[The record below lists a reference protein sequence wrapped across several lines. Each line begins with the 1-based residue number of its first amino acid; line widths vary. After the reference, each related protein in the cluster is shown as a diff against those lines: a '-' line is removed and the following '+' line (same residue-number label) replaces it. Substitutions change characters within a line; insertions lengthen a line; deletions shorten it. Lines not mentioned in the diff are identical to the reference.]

1 MKKTNWK
8 QWAWIL
14 VVVIIL
20 AAIGLAFLL
29 LKPHAFELAEKSV
42 VFYSD
47 EMPIQD
53 GLNSFVENRSFLVA
67 VEMMESSPFNQAQ
80 ANASTLFSVVLI
92 GNQKSVTQLVMVLSN
107 QTNELLSCQT
117 NFGNLSQNKEITAEE
132 CRSFLD
138 SFQGGKVLI
147 NWPDSKLSRSEI
159 LVKNGSLEIHPSG
172 SSAVQ
177 LAAYSALKKMFSNA
191 DEIIARVN
199 NIAGQIQQ

>member
-29 LKPHAFELAEKSV
+29 LKPHSFELAEKSV

-47 EMPIQD
+47 ELPIQD
-53 GLNSFVENRSFLVA
+53 GLNAFAENRSFLVA
-67 VEMMESSPFNQAQ
+67 VEMTESNPFNQVQ
-80 ANASTLFSVVLI
+80 SNAATLFSVVLI
-92 GNQKSVTQLVMVLSN
+92 GNQKNVTQLAMVLSN
-107 QTNELLSCQT
+107 QTSELLSCQT

-132 CRSFLD
+132 CRSLLD

-147 NWPDSKLSRSEI
+147 AWPDSGLSRTEI
-159 LVKNGSLEIHPSG
+159 LVKTGSLEAHPS
-172 SSAVQ
+172 SSETVQ
-177 LAAYSALKKMFSNA
+177 IAAYSALKKMFSNA

-199 NIAGQIQQ
+199 NIAGQIRQ